1 MDVYDRDENWNL
13 VFIGSFDL
21 SATVNKD
28 DIQSGTTEEILAI
41 RERQAIAVMEGK
53 ED

>member
-1 MDVYDRDENWNL
+1 MIEMRTGIWY
-13 VFIGSFDL
+13 IGSFDL

-28 DIQSGTTEEILAI
+28 DIQSGTTEEVLAI

-53 ED
+53 GS